1 MLLWSSFISLSFA
14 SQTVKKRHLCFYT
27 FFFYNSVL
35 IQRNQQVFR
44 KFAEKHKSK
53 MGRQNFA
60 TFIGI
65 SRHRLATDGKGVTT
79 LAAFHGCPLNCHFCL
94 NPQCKTESAILRTY
108 SPESL
113 YAELKIDELYFLA
126 TGGGVT
132 FGGGEPLIRNLFISQ
147 FRRIC
152 GNKWKIAV
160 ETSLN
165 VPAQNVKSLIHTI
178 DEWII
183 DIKDLN
189 PEIYCHYTGTSN
201 NAVIENLKLL
211 ADNGKSHCCTI
222 RLPLIPGYNT
232 EADIA
237 KSETTL
243 RKMGFDEFDHFE
255 YRIP

>member
-1 MLLWSSFISLSFA
+1 M
-14 SQTVKKRHLCFYT
+14 
-27 FFFYNSVL
+27 
-35 IQRNQQVFR
+35 
-44 KFAEKHKSK
+44 
-53 MGRQNFA
+53 
-60 TFIGI
+60 
-65 SRHRLATDGKGVTT
+65 
-79 LAAFHGCPLNCHFCL
+79 
-94 NPQCKTESAILRTY
+94 
-108 SPESL
+108 
-113 YAELKIDELYFLA
+113 
-126 TGGGVT
+126 
-132 FGGGEPLIRNLFISQ
+132 
-147 FRRIC
+147 
-152 GNKWKIAV
+152 
-160 ETSLN
+160 
-165 VPAQNVKSLIHTI
+165 KSLIHTV